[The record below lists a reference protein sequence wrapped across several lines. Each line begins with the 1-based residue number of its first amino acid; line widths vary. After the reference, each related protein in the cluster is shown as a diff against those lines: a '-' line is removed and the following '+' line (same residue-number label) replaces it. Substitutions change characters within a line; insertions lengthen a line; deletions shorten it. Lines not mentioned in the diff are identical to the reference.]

1 MWGNPTDEAL
11 LAGLESGDK
20 SAATAFVRRFQ
31 SRVYGLAWTLVR
43 DQALAEEISQEAF
56 LRAWRHAGAYDSR
69 RGRVATWLLA
79 ITRNLA
85 LDRLRVRR
93 TEPIDPARI
102 AETLYASVRDSGDD
116 QIAGVSEPIKAAL
129 MALPVDQRRAL
140 VMAALIGCTARQIS
154 EIEDVPIGTVK
165 TRIRTATIK
174 LRDDLEARDEL

>member
-20 SAATAFVRRFQ
+20 AAATAFVRRFQ
-31 SRVYGLAWTLVR
+31 SRVYGLARTMVR
-43 DQALAEEISQEAF
+43 DEAVAEEIAQEAF

-69 RGRVATWLLA
+69 RGRVTTWLLA

-93 TEPIDPARI
+93 TDPIDPSRI
-102 AETLYASVRDSGDD
+102 AETLDAAARDLDTDPMPG
-116 QIAGVSEPIKAAL
+116 IGEPIKAAL
-129 MALPVDQRRAL
+129 MALPAEQRRAL

-154 EIEDVPIGTVK
+154 EIEEVPVGTVK
-165 TRIRTATIK
+165 TRIRAATIK
-174 LRDDLEARDEL
+174 LRDELEPHDEF